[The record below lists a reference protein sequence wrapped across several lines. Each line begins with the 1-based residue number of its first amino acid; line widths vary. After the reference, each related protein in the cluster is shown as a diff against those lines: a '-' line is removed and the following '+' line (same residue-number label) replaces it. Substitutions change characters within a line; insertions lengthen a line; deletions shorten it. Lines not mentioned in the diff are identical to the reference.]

1 VVGSTAVSADELAAL
16 EFFAG
21 CPVDSLGPLA
31 SHLRTLTAA
40 PGQVLLRQGEQAV
53 SFLLIGS
60 GHAEVVHAGVDGDVS
75 HVAVG
80 PGMIVGEIALLRDAP
95 RNATVT
101 ATEELT
107 GWVGGREAFA
117 AMLDAPCMLDKLLRT
132 ARQRLATY
140 LTPIPVPLRDHT
152 LLFLRPVLPGDNE
165 RTVHGPVLFSE
176 ETLYRRFQTTRS
188 PTASLMAYLFEVD
201 YVDHFVWVMTDGA
214 DGPVVADARFVRD
227 VVDPTVAEVAFIV
240 GDDYQGRGVGT
251 FLLDALAVAA
261 RGNGVKRFTA
271 RVLTENYSMRAILDR
286 YGAQWHRD
294 EQGVVTTVVDVPPLR
309 ALSISPK
316 LFREISSLARQAI
329 RAVG

>member
-1 VVGSTAVSADELAAL
+1 VVGSTAVSAEQLADL

-21 CPVDSLGPLA
+21 CTIDSLGSLA
-31 SHLRTLTAA
+31 AHLRTLTAEA
-40 PGQVLLRQGEQAV
+40 GQVLLRQDEHAV

-60 GHAEVVHAGVDGDVS
+60 GHAKVEHSEAGGDVS
-75 HVAVG
+75 VVEVG
-80 PGMIVGEIALLRDAP
+80 PGMIVGELALLRDAP

-101 ATEELT
+101 ATEALS

-117 AMLDAPCMLDKLLRT
+117 AMLDVPYMLDKLLRT

-140 LTPIPVPLRDHT
+140 LTPIPVPLRDDT
-152 LLFLRPVLPGDNE
+152 ELYLRPVLPGDNE
-165 RTVHGPVLFSE
+165 RSVHGPVLFSG

-188 PTASLMAYLFEVD
+188 PTASLMTYLFEVD
-201 YVDHFVWVMTDGA
+201 YVDHFVWVMTDGV

-227 VVDPTVAEVAFIV
+227 MADPTVAEVAFIV

-251 FLLDALAVAA
+251 FLMDALAVAA
-261 RGNGVKRFTA
+261 RGDGIKRFTA
-271 RVLTENYSMRAILDR
+271 RVLSENYPMRRILDR

-309 ALSISPK
+309 TLSIPPK
-316 LFREISSLARQAI
+316 LYRQISSVARQAI